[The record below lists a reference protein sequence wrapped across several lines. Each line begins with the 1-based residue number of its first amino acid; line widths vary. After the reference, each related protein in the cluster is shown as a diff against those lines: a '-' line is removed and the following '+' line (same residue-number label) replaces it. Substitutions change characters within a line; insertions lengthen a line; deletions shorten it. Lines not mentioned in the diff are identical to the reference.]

1 MLSPE
6 KLSSQNSQ
14 DENQEL
20 RDLLEAVSLLPKKE
34 DKTISF
40 YDFDGTLE
48 DDSVRFKVDPN
59 LLKFR

>member
-6 KLSSQNSQ
+6 NSSSQDSQ

-20 RDLLEAVSLLPKKE
+20 RDLLEAVSQLPIEK
-34 DKTISF
+34 DKAISF